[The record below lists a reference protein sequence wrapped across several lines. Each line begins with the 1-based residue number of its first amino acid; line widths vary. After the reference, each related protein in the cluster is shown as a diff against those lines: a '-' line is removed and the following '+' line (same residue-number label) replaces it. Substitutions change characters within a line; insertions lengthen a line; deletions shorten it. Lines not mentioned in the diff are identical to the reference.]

1 MVKRKLDKSAN
12 QTNNKKQEF
21 LLGETSSKAK
31 QRKITDFFDNVKK
44 EITIVKKEITIM
56 KKNIQEND
64 DIVDLQII
72 RNDESDTET
81 LSWYCLEC
89 GIDMGPQNPRQLC
102 GKWRCVN

>member
-1 MVKRKLDKSAN
+1 MVKRKLNKKLDKN
-12 QTNNKKQEF
+12 QKQEF
-21 LLGETSSKAK
+21 LLGETFSKAK

-44 EITIVKKEITIM
+44 EITIVKKEITIV
-56 KKNIQEND
+56 KKNSNEND
-64 DIVDLQII
+64 DILDLQII

-102 GKWRCVN
+102 GKWRCRNL